1 MAESQKKKGAFKK
14 FFKLKGFGS
23 LSSIPRSLGFRRV
36 SVAPRLSESY
46 GGGSLSSK
54 GFLTLNFEITQDDL
68 GAGPKSPSHY
78 ARSSHMFTHMGTMP
92 RASTRQKAGSHGAEK
107 ALEPTLPRATELGD
121 VVRAAVAPQTGSPT
135 WGEGA
140 EANAKERSSSVVD
153 IGPSSS
159 PEAMVQA
166 EKSSQCFLEP
176 GGVSSPGTKEKEQH
190 GATGL
195 LERAQGDLEVFPLS
209 PSHYA
214 QSCDAYSHLGTMPR
228 ARAGQSKKSVKEK
241 KPTKTQQELNQD
253 LPPEAILSREERVKE
268 ARDQETAETTSE
280 EDPEQRHSD
289 GLGSSSE
296 YVKFSKEKYILDS
309 SPEKLHK
316 ELEEELKLSSS
327 DLRSHA
333 WYHGRIPREV
343 SESLVQRNGDFLIR
357 DSLTSLG
364 DYVLTC
370 RWRNEALHFKINKVM
385 VKSGE
390 GRTHIQYLFEQE
402 SFDNVPA
409 LVRFYVGN
417 RKPISEQSN
426 AIFYCP
432 INRTFPLRYLEASY
446 GLANGKHSSSH
457 SHPGQKGG
465 HIKRRSITM
474 TDGLTADKITRSDG
488 CPTSVSLPHHRDI
501 IRNCAV
507 SVDQI
512 QDLHSPMS
520 PIAETPATPAYSTVT
535 RLKPQASQAGNGAAP
550 SSPVIRRSSEPQLCQ
565 GNGSKSELS
574 DSTYSTSSHGCSR
587 GSPSPSASSYSD
599 PDSGHYCQLHP
610 PSPVQ
615 WDRPMPDN
623 KVMPTKSYVE
633 RLKGDECQRGF
644 VLNGSEGEAGPR
656 KRPEQD
662 MIGFVVPV
670 VERTSSFN
678 PALFHSLLIPGEN
691 KPLEMMVLKKIK
703 ELLAEGDARTLAK
716 HITHVDCLVAR
727 ILGVTKE
734 TQRLMGVSSGMELLT
749 LPHGHQLRLDLLE
762 RFHTMTIM
770 IAVDILGCTGSVE
783 ERASLLHKTIQL
795 AAELKTMG
803 NMYSFGAVMNALE
816 MTQISR
822 LEQTWMVLRQRYTE
836 GAILYEK
843 KLKPFLK
850 SLNEG
855 KEGPPL
861 SNTTFPHIVPLI
873 TLLERDTA
881 LPEHPEAWE
890 NMDNSVEVVMA
901 HLEAARTVAHHG
913 GLYHTNAE
921 VKLQGFQP
929 QPELLEVFS
938 TEFQLRLLWGSR
950 GAESSQS
957 ERYEKFNKVL
967 TALSHK
973 LEPAVRS
980 SEL

>member
-1 MAESQKKKGAFKK
+1 MTDRCSLWSALSAAACCFYR
-14 FFKLKGFGS
+14 GS
-23 LSSIPRSLGFRRV
+23 FM
-36 SVAPRLSESY
+36 
-46 GGGSLSSK
+46 
-54 GFLTLNFEITQDDL
+54 Q
-68 GAGPKSPSHY
+68 
-78 ARSSHMFTHMGTMP
+78 
-92 RASTRQKAGSHGAEK
+92 
-107 ALEPTLPRATELGD
+107 
-121 VVRAAVAPQTGSPT
+121 
-135 WGEGA
+135 
-140 EANAKERSSSVVD
+140 
-153 IGPSSS
+153 
-159 PEAMVQA
+159 VQ
-166 EKSSQCFLEP
+166 
-176 GGVSSPGTKEKEQH
+176 
-190 GATGL
+190 
-195 LERAQGDLEVFPLS
+195 
-209 PSHYA
+209 
-214 QSCDAYSHLGTMPR
+214 
-228 ARAGQSKKSVKEK
+228 
-241 KPTKTQQELNQD
+241 
-253 LPPEAILSREERVKE
+253 
-268 ARDQETAETTSE
+268 
-280 EDPEQRHSD
+280 
-289 GLGSSSE
+289 
-296 YVKFSKEKYILDS
+296 FSKEKYILDS

-316 ELEEELKLSSS
+316 ELEEELKLSST

-370 RWRNEALHFKINKVM
+370 RWRNEPLHFKINKVM
-385 VKSGE
+385 VKSSE

-417 RKPISEQSN
+417 RKPVSEQSG

-446 GLANGKHSSSH
+446 GLANGKHSGSNGH
-457 SHPGQKGG
+457 SGQKGG

-474 TDGLTADKITRSDG
+474 TDGLTADKITRGDG

-520 PIAETPATPAYSTVT
+520 PISETPATPAYSTVT
-535 RLKPQASQAGNGAAP
+535 RLKPQAGPASSSLTPG
-550 SSPVIRRSSEPQLCQ
+550 SPVIRRSSEPQLCQ
-565 GNGSKSELS
+565 GTNGKAEQT
-574 DSTYSTSSHGCSR
+574 DSSHSTPSHGYSR
-587 GSPSPSASSYSD
+587 ASPSPSVNSYSD
-599 PDSGHYCQLHP
+599 PDTGHYCQLHP
-610 PSPVQ
+610 PSPIG
-615 WDRPMPDN
+615 WERPPPDG
-623 KVMPTKSYVE
+623 KQAPAKSYVD
-633 RLKGDECQRGF
+633 RLKGDEVQKAGLT
-644 VLNGSEGEAGPR
+644 LNGSEVETGPR
-656 KRPEQD
+656 KKPHQD
-662 MIGFVVPV
+662 TLGFTAPV

-678 PALFHSLLIPGEN
+678 PAVFRSLLIPLEN
-691 KPLEMMVLKKIK
+691 KPLEMAVLKKVK
-703 ELLAEGDARTLAK
+703 ELLAEVDAKTLAR
-716 HITHVDCLVAR
+716 HITKVDCVVAR

-734 TQRLMGVSSGMELLT
+734 MQRLMGVSSGMELLT

-762 RFHTMTIM
+762 RFHTMSIM
-770 IAVDILGCTGSVE
+770 IAVDLLGCTGSME

-795 AAELKTMG
+795 AAELKGTMG
-803 NMYSFGAVMNALE
+803 NMFSFAAVMNALE

-822 LEQTWMVLRQRYTE
+822 LEQTWMGLRQRHTE

-881 LPEHPEAWE
+881 LPDNPEPWE
-890 NMDNSVEVVMA
+890 NLDDGVEVVMA
-901 HLEAARTVAHHG
+901 HPEAARMVAHHG

-921 VKLQGFQP
+921 VKLQGKEAHA
-929 QPELLEVFS
+929 ELLEVFS

-957 ERYEKFNKVL
+957 ERYEKFHKVL

-973 LEPAVRS
+973 LEPTVRS

>member
-1 MAESQKKKGAFKK
+1 MDSKEFLR
-14 FFKLKGFGS
+14 FKGFGS
-23 LSSIPRSLGFRRV
+23 LSNLPRAFTFRRV
-36 SVAPRLSESY
+36 SVAPSVLETPGRGL
-46 GGGSLSSK
+46 LSSNS
-54 GFLTLNFEITQDDL
+54 FLEPTIESTQDDL
-68 GAGPKSPSHY
+68 NTMPKSPSPY
-78 ARSSHMFTHMGTMP
+78 ARSCDMYSHMGTMP
-92 RASTRQKAGSHGAEK
+92 RASCGRSAKRDKPKARGISTDRIQDAPLPAVPEPCVAETAAILKNEASLADEFNEALPPNDDPTPDISQMMRPGALTPLSKSFPGQRQC
-107 ALEPTLPRATELGD
+107 
-121 VVRAAVAPQTGSPT
+121 
-135 WGEGA
+135 GEGTGDKPQGRQRGLL
-140 EANAKERSSSVVD
+140 EADGK
-153 IGPSSS
+153 GPEGHLRREI
-159 PEAMVQA
+159 P
-166 EKSSQCFLEP
+166 EKSM
-176 GGVSSPGTKEKEQH
+176 VSREQMTKEK
-190 GATGL
+190 TL
-195 LERAQGDLEVFPLS
+195 
-209 PSHYA
+209 
-214 QSCDAYSHLGTMPR
+214 
-228 ARAGQSKKSVKEK
+228 
-241 KPTKTQQELNQD
+241 QEN
-253 LPPEAILSREERVKE
+253 
-268 ARDQETAETTSE
+268 AEL
-280 EDPEQRHSD
+280 RHQD
-289 GLGSSSE
+289 GLESGSE

-316 ELEEELKLSSS
+316 ELEEELKLSST

-370 RWRNEALHFKINKVM
+370 RWRNEPLHFKINKVM
-385 VKSGE
+385 VKSSE

-417 RKPISEQSN
+417 RKPVSEQSG

-446 GLANGKHSSSH
+446 GLSNGKHSGSH
-457 SHPGQKGG
+457 SHSGQKGG

-474 TDGLTADKITRSDG
+474 TDGLTADKITRGEG

-520 PIAETPATPAYSTVT
+520 PISEAPATPAYSTVT
-535 RLKPQASQAGNGAAP
+535 RLKPQAEQTSGSLTPG
-550 SSPVIRRSSEPQLCQ
+550 SPVLRRSSEPQLCQ
-565 GNGSKSELS
+565 GNNGKAEQP
-574 DSTYSTSSHGCSR
+574 DSAHSTPSHGYSR
-587 GSPSPSASSYSD
+587 ASPSPSVNSYSD
-599 PDSGHYCQLHP
+599 PDTGHYCQLHP
-610 PSPVQ
+610 PSPIS
-615 WDRPMPDN
+615 WERPSQDGKQAPA
-623 KVMPTKSYVE
+623 KSYVD
-633 RLKGDECQRGF
+633 RLKGDEVQKAGLT
-644 VLNGSEGEAGPR
+644 LNGSETEAGPR
-656 KRPEQD
+656 KKPHPD
-662 MIGFVVPV
+662 TLGFAAPV

-678 PALFHSLLIPGEN
+678 PAVFRSLLIPLEN
-691 KPLEMMVLKKIK
+691 KPLEMAVLKKVK
-703 ELLAEGDARTLAK
+703 ELLAEVDAKTLAR
-716 HITHVDCLVAR
+716 HITKVDCVVAR
-727 ILGVTKE
+727 ILGVSKE
-734 TQRLMGVSSGMELLT
+734 MQRLMGVSSGMELLT

-762 RFHTMTIM
+762 RFHTMSIM
-770 IAVDILGCTGSVE
+770 IAVDILGCTGSME

-795 AAELKTMG
+795 AAELKGTMG
-803 NMYSFGAVMNALE
+803 NMFSFAAVMNALE

-822 LEQTWMVLRQRYTE
+822 LEQTWMVLRQRHTE

-843 KLKPFLK
+843 RLKPFLK
-850 SLNEG
+850 SLDEG
-855 KEGPPL
+855 KEESPL

-881 LPEHPEAWE
+881 LPDHPEPWE
-890 NMDNSVEVVMA
+890 NLDDGVEVVLA
-901 HLEAARTVAHHG
+901 HLEAARMVAHHG

-921 VKLQGFQP
+921 GKLQGFQP
-929 QPELLEVFS
+929 RPELLEVFS

>member
-1 MAESQKKKGAFKK
+1 MTDRCSLWSALSAAACCFYR
-14 FFKLKGFGS
+14 GS
-23 LSSIPRSLGFRRV
+23 FM
-36 SVAPRLSESY
+36 
-46 GGGSLSSK
+46 
-54 GFLTLNFEITQDDL
+54 Q
-68 GAGPKSPSHY
+68 
-78 ARSSHMFTHMGTMP
+78 
-92 RASTRQKAGSHGAEK
+92 
-107 ALEPTLPRATELGD
+107 
-121 VVRAAVAPQTGSPT
+121 
-135 WGEGA
+135 
-140 EANAKERSSSVVD
+140 
-153 IGPSSS
+153 
-159 PEAMVQA
+159 VQ
-166 EKSSQCFLEP
+166 
-176 GGVSSPGTKEKEQH
+176 
-190 GATGL
+190 
-195 LERAQGDLEVFPLS
+195 
-209 PSHYA
+209 
-214 QSCDAYSHLGTMPR
+214 
-228 ARAGQSKKSVKEK
+228 
-241 KPTKTQQELNQD
+241 
-253 LPPEAILSREERVKE
+253 
-268 ARDQETAETTSE
+268 
-280 EDPEQRHSD
+280 
-289 GLGSSSE
+289 
-296 YVKFSKEKYILDS
+296 FSKEKYILDS

-316 ELEEELKLSSS
+316 ELEEELKLSST

-385 VKSGE
+385 VKSSE

-417 RKPISEQSN
+417 RKPVSEQSG

-446 GLANGKHSSSH
+446 GLANGKHSGSH
-457 SHPGQKGG
+457 SHSSQKGG

-474 TDGLTADKITRSDG
+474 TDGLTADKITRGEG

-520 PIAETPATPAYSTVT
+520 PISENPSTPAYSTVT
-535 RLKPQASQAGNGAAP
+535 RLKPQAGQASSSLAP
-550 SSPVIRRSSEPQLCQ
+550 GSPVIRRSSEPHLCQ
-565 GNGSKSELS
+565 GNNGKAEQA
-574 DSTYSTSSHGCSR
+574 DSTHSTPSHGYSR
-587 GSPSPSASSYSD
+587 ASPSPSVSSYSD
-599 PDSGHYCQLHP
+599 PDTGHYCQLHP
-610 PSPVQ
+610 PSPVSWERSTQ
-615 WDRPMPDN
+615 DGKQVPA
-623 KVMPTKSYVE
+623 KSYVD
-633 RLKGDECQRGF
+633 RLKGDEGQKG
-644 VLNGSEGEAGPR
+644 VLTLNGSEVEAGPR
-656 KRPEQD
+656 KRPSQEPP
-662 MIGFVVPV
+662 GFVVPV

-678 PALFHSLLIPGEN
+678 PAIFHSLLIPLEN
-691 KPLEMMVLKKIK
+691 KPLEMAVLKKVK
-703 ELLAEGDARTLAK
+703 ELLAEVDAKTLAR
-716 HITHVDCLVAR
+716 HITKVDCLVAR

-734 TQRLMGVSSGMELLT
+734 MQRLMGVSSGMELLT

-762 RFHTMTIM
+762 RFHTMSIM
-770 IAVDILGCTGSVE
+770 IAVDILGCTGSME

-795 AAELKTMG
+795 AAELKGTMG
-803 NMYSFGAVMNALE
+803 NMFSFAAVMNALE

-822 LEQTWMVLRQRYTE
+822 LEQTWMVLRQRHTE

-855 KEGPPL
+855 KEGSPL

-881 LPEHPEAWE
+881 LPDNPEPWE
-890 NMDNSVEVVMA
+890 NLDDGVEVVMA
-901 HLEAARTVAHHG
+901 HLEAARMVAHHG

-929 QPELLEVFS
+929 RPELLEVFS

-957 ERYEKFNKVL
+957 ERYEKFHKVL